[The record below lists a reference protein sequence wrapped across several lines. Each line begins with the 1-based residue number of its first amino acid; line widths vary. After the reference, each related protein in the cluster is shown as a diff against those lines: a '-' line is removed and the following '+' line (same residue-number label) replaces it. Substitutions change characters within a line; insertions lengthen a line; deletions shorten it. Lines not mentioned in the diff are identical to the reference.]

1 VKVSEAKK
9 CSVDIVRRDP
19 YIKPPNIH
27 RYPCPTPVVYLGMCQ
42 RHAIKALEESLRGM
56 YKRPSPE
63 NKEAIEKLRQ
73 TIERLRQDPK

>member
-1 VKVSEAKK
+1 
-9 CSVDIVRRDP
+9 
-19 YIKPPNIH
+19 
-27 RYPCPTPVVYLGMCQ
+27 MCQ